1 MDVGELL
8 NYQVL
13 TRLMSHRD
21 LYSDEFDTV

>member
-13 TRLMSHRD
+13 TRLMSRRD